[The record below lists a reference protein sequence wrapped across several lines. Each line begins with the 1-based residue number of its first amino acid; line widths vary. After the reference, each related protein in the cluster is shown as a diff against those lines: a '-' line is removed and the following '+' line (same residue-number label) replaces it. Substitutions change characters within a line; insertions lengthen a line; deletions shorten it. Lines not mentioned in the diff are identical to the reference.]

1 MILRGKINDVLSKKY
16 LLDKKARFFVYFPQS
31 IKNVFLENIF
41 AVKKKIM
48 ENFCKCFY
56 LLL

>member
-16 LLDKKARFFVYFPQS
+16 LLDKKARFFVYFPQ
-31 IKNVFLENIF
+31 IIRNVLLENIF
-41 AVKKKIM
+41 AVKKIIM
-48 ENFCKCFY
+48 ENFVRCFY